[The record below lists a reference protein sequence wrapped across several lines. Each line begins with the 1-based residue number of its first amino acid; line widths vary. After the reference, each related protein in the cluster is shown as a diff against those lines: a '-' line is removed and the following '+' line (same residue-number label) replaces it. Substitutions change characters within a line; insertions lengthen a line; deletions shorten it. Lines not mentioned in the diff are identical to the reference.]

1 MAGKKEIPKTKS
13 MYAIPCTNELGDY
26 FFVTF
31 NTVDEKEALTLAQC
45 IQGRRGRRALVIITE
60 HGDVFPL

>member
-1 MAGKKEIPKTKS
+1 MARKKEPIKTKS
-13 MYAIPCTNELGDY
+13 MYAIPCLNELGEY

-31 NTVDEKEALTLAQC
+31 NTVDEREALKMAEC
-45 IQGRRGRRALVIITE
+45 VQGKRGRRALVIITE